1 MAPLMADA
9 FAQLAAGLERLA
21 EAERNLVVQQ
31 AQLDDRLL
39 RVEHNRAFAAIHW
52 MVRAG
57 SDLILRAKSALPW
70 RTEQNLDHSADYA
83 KWVTHEAAGQPC
95 REEARAV
102 SERWAYRP
110 RISLLLADSDGG
122 NARGWL
128 ESLREQAYE
137 NWELC
142 VVVDRVHEARISDLK
157 GQFQYSATEF
167 QGDAEGWNAAAN
179 LATGE
184 YLAFVEGAGR
194 LAPLALHY
202 FAEALQRG
210 PADVLYSD
218 EDAVDAAGQRV
229 RPVFKPDWSPDLL
242 WSRLYPGH
250 LLAVARELFLKAGG
264 LERKDSLADL
274 MGRLAAGPLRVH
286 HIPRVLYHGTPAAA
300 GIGEPAAKQP
310 TGPAAEEMTAIIC
323 SRSPE
328 MLETCLTSLRATAGK
343 VVRQIVVVAHE
354 ESGQNPELR
363 AVIERAGATVVSY
376 RGAFDFARMSNRGAT
391 AAERPLL
398 LFLND
403 DIRATQ
409 AGWAE
414 ILAAQASRKA
424 VGAAG
429 AVLWYPSGVLQHA
442 GIVVGAGD
450 GVGHTGR
457 HQRSSELWPWLLCTR
472 DVSAVTGACLAMRRE
487 VFQELGGFDPLFPN
501 NYNDVDLCFRARAL
515 GYRVVC
521 VSAQGLIHSECRS
534 RQGIVRFEERFRF
547 YERWAD
553 VLRCPDPYYS
563 PSLTPS
569 EQIAL
574 NVSGDPWY
582 RPLFQRKD

>member
-1 MAPLMADA
+1 M
-9 FAQLAAGLERLA
+9 
-21 EAERNLVVQQ
+21 
-31 AQLDDRLL
+31 DRAHES
-39 RVEHNRAFAAIHW
+39 RV
-52 MVRAG
+52 
-57 SDLILRAKSALPW
+57 SDL
-70 RTEQNLDHSADYA
+70 T
-83 KWVTHEAAGQPC
+83 
-95 REEARAV
+95 
-102 SERWAYRP
+102 
-110 RISLLLADSDGG
+110 
-122 NARGWL
+122 
-128 ESLREQAYE
+128 
-137 NWELC
+137 
-142 VVVDRVHEARISDLK
+142 
-157 GQFQYSATEF
+157 GQFRYSATEF
-167 QGDAEGWNAAAN
+167 QDDAEGWNAAAN

-184 YLAFVEGAGR
+184 YLAFVEPGGR

-210 PADVLYSD
+210 AADVLYSD
-218 EDAVDAAGQRV
+218 EDFVDAAGQRV

-242 WSRLYPGH
+242 SSRLYPGH
-250 LLAVARELFLKAGG
+250 LLAIARDSFVKAGG
-264 LERKDSLADL
+264 LQRTGSLADL
-274 MGRLAAGPLRVH
+274 IRQLAGPPAAGPSH
-286 HIPRVLYHGTPAAA
+286 PAGPISRDAGCRWNRESRAA
-300 GIGEPAAKQP
+300 KQLTEPAA
-310 TGPAAEEMTAIIC
+310 GEMTAIIC

-354 ESGQNPELR
+354 ENGRESGTARGDPSAPGQRWCPSAARSISR
-363 AVIERAGATVVSY
+363 A
-376 RGAFDFARMSNRGAT
+376 MSNQGAAT
-391 AAERPLL
+391 AEKPLL

-403 DIRATQ
+403 DVRATQ

-414 ILAAQASRKA
+414 LLAAQASRKA

-450 GVGHTGR
+450 GVAHTGR
-457 HQRSSELWPWLLCTR
+457 HQQSSELWPWLLCTR
-472 DVSAVTGACLAMRRE
+472 NVSAVTGACLAMRRE

-501 NYNDVDLCFRARAL
+501 NYNDVDLCFRARSL

-521 VSAQGLIHSECRS
+521 VSAQGLIHAECRS

-569 EQIAL
+569 
-574 NVSGDPWY
+574 
-582 RPLFQRKD
+582 